1 MSKRQ
6 GWQFQNVQVGL
17 APEYTPAIE
26 YDNSIIIEEQSIIGR
41 SLVIASFAVS
51 AAIFGWLWL
60 KRGV

>member
-17 APEYTPAIE
+17 APEYTRAIDPE
-26 YDNSIIIEEQSIIGR
+26 TGAIIEESNTGR
-41 SLVIASFAVS
+41 NLVIASFAVS